1 MSYYQGTYQPPP
13 PQRGY
18 HDEHGQY
25 HPPPPPPAAAPAQQ
39 QNGGYNP
46 QYAAAPQYPGQAA
59 YDPYGAATTVGGG
72 PVQQPSYADPYGNSP
87 QTSTFSSGS
96 YGQQQQ
102 YQYNPSQYA
111 PPPPPQQAVPQYN
124 PAAYAP
130 TPTTYTPPTPY
141 GYTPPIGYGASQ
153 QYSPQPPYQPS
164 PPATQQGFP
173 PYSPQP
179 PSRGFSY
186 SQQPPQRHTS
196 TSQQYGYAPQQP
208 ATMPYVP
215 EPARH
220 HSHSISTTTLQH
232 QHSISPPA
240 ILPGLPSNQDLENWR
255 PSPPGYQTQNHNQL
269 QHSLSTSSDT
279 RQSPSPLYHTTTN
292 SSFPPDF
299 PSPAA
304 SITPGPTPPAH
315 SYGAHQVSRSGTLD
329 RHPSRPLP
337 APPEEGYREADY
349 FGSGRNGGSGLGGM
363 RGDEEDEAAI
373 QDELYSQ
380 VEDAVLFAGSSTVSG
395 AGGVGRGGRGHSP
408 SISVSRPSGFGGGG
422 DQVTPLFA
430 DGGSGGMGRG
440 VQRNGSVVN
449 GHLSPAL
456 EQGQQPLQGLEYSSD
471 SDAEATQGLAMLQE
485 AEHGDAWRGSARF
498 SGGFG
503 DEGTSQLGSRPVSGN
518 VGGSGVGG
526 DAAGVVGGAS
536 DSDDYAGY
544 DMSSFGGPDVQ
555 MSYGGN
561 DPSQLVT
568 NNTHLGSQRSTRS
581 GRAEGHSEAVSSQS
595 QHSSLRRS
603 HASQSSHLSRGRIGE
618 QGEDYDYVMDSIHPF
633 PPFNPAA
640 RVDADGTGGLSEPN
654 GCGRRLSYDDG
665 DESALMLD
673 AQGAVLPE
681 RFPDEPPDIFFQ
693 QAGANYA
700 SGIGRP
706 LPEVPGGVV
715 TDFGA
720 KSGGGVNGG
729 VSGNGGAW
737 PQTPDAFGMNAQGQW
752 VPRSTS
758 MISHSATPQV
768 VQPLRSKTD
777 AEERRLRQQGMRGSV
792 YTPSF
797 DSTPASGV
805 VPDLPSLGAKRFVP
819 GKLGAGEF
827 RKCEEPWGLG
837 GVMKWLLHVVDPGQ
851 YTELKESEV
860 KEALVALFTNKV
872 PTMNI
877 ADAEGLSSHV
887 VANMYAAGTLTRT
900 EEWVKLVP
908 GQMSGI
914 IFQLTGHGCYSPTV
928 HDHVIPGR
936 CYSHHCQRTLKKVN
950 LANQPARSGESWI
963 DFYAL
968 KKEDIE
974 GRDKKELERQ
984 NVLHEIVTTEDIYM
998 EQLNVLRT
1006 LYRDTLA
1013 KAEPSIISPKRKE
1026 KFVRD
1031 VFGRVDAVK
1040 AANEEHLL
1048 PQLKYRQLEQGPWI
1062 VGFSDIF
1069 RQWIRKAKGAY
1080 LEYAG
1085 GFPGANFLVRQELDR
1100 NLEFRGFVDRM
1111 SKDKRSMRL
1120 QWDTFLK
1127 APITRLQRYT
1137 LLLNTVIKNM
1147 RGEHLE
1153 EEKRNLQVAY
1163 DEVKNVTLECD
1174 ARVAEMQRKVDLS
1187 DLALK
1192 LILRPGMQQAVE
1204 LNLDHIGRQLIHRG
1218 DLQRMGGSS
1227 GNKFTFTWLDTHA
1240 LLFDHYMVVAKTNAR
1255 RSDQGGNIET
1265 YDVSRLPIP
1274 MDLLIMESTNDPA
1287 VQKSS
1292 YMKGFTSVT
1301 TVTGRGPTPDAAAL
1315 ARMPSNQGPN
1325 PGLQHVNTGASN
1337 ASLQTVTSLSE
1348 GKDSD
1353 RIMWPFK
1360 IKHLGRETYTLFAP
1374 TEQARTEWIKAI
1386 REAKAKHAAAL
1397 YAQHAE
1403 PFRLRVMADS
1413 AFVYDAFGTSGG
1425 QKADVVRG
1433 TPVDRA
1439 IKEVEHR
1446 FKDTGRPGP
1455 ICRARVNCATSFTIV
1470 GLEGAKQMIAVGTE
1484 FGVFVSEMEN
1494 PRGWTKS
1501 IPMVKV
1507 TQIAVLEDFNLFLL
1521 ITDKV
1526 LIAYPLDVI
1535 CPNERTGSTNAND
1548 SARKA
1553 PQKLSGSKDVGLFT
1567 VGRQKDRTLVFYKK
1581 RENLNSVF
1589 KVLEPIYQ
1597 KSTERKRG
1605 GAASLFRKGNYE
1617 FFREFDEFYIPT
1629 ECTGMNIFHSSLAV
1643 STSRGFEVLTLDKKQ
1658 PFSIPDLRAQE
1669 VQNIAAHIKDQR
1681 ALGMLRLSE
1690 QEFLLCYSNCAVYVN
1705 KHGEVSRSVIMDF
1718 VGNAQSAAL
1727 YGAYLVLFDNDFV
1740 EIRNAQNGRL
1750 KQIIAGREIKCLDD
1764 GGSMAASG
1772 AANVSNANG
1781 PNGSAN
1787 GPTAAINRTVKFVM
1801 QHPEAE
1807 RTQIVVELLL
1817 NENMKE

>member
-25 HPPPPPPAAAPAQQ
+25 HPPPPPPAAAAAPAQ
-39 QNGGYNP
+39 QNGGYAP

-59 YDPYGAATTVGGG
+59 YDPYGAATVGGG

-87 QTSTFSSGS
+87 QTSTFSGGG
-96 YGQQQQ
+96 YGQQQ

-141 GYTPPIGYGASQ
+141 GYTPPMNYSGSQ

-164 PPATQQGFP
+164 PPAPQQQFP

-186 SQQPPQRHTS
+186 STQQPQRHTS
-196 TSQQYGYAPQQP
+196 TSQQQYGYAPQPP

-215 EPARH
+215 EPPHRAH
-220 HSHSISTTTLQH
+220 AHAHSLSLQH

-240 ILPGLPSNQDLENWR
+240 ILPGLSHTDGMENWR
-255 PSPPGYQTQNHNQL
+255 PSPPGYQNNQL

-315 SYGAHQVSRSGTLD
+315 SYGSGQVSRSGTLD

-337 APPEEGYREADY
+337 APPEEGYREGDY

-380 VEDAVLFAGSSTVSG
+380 VEDAVLFAGGSNASI
-395 AGGVGRGGRGHSP
+395 GRRGHSP
-408 SISVSRPSGFGGGG
+408 SISVSRPPAGFSGG

-430 DGGSGGMGRG
+430 DGGGGGMGRG

-456 EQGQQPLQGLEYSSD
+456 EQGGVGVGGLGYSSD

-503 DEGTSQLGSRPVSGN
+503 DDSQQHSRPTSGQVVS
-518 VGGSGVGG
+518 
-526 DAAGVVGGAS
+526 AGVVGGAS

-568 NNTHLGSQRSTRS
+568 NTHLGSQRSTRS
-581 GRAEGHSEAVSSQS
+581 GRGAEGYSDPVSS

-603 HASQSSHLSRGRIGE
+603 HASQSSHLSHGRGRIGE

-654 GCGRRLSYDDG
+654 GYGRRLSYDDG
-665 DESALMLD
+665 DESALMD

-693 QAGANYA
+693 AAGRGFEA
-700 SGIGRP
+700 GRP
-706 LPEVPGGVV
+706 LPAVPSELV
-715 TDFGA
+715 TDFKQVGA
-720 KSGGGVNGG
+720 NGY
-729 VSGNGGAW
+729 

-797 DSTPASGV
+797 EGTPASGV
-805 VPDLPSLGAKRFVP
+805 VPDLPSLGAKRFVVN
-819 GKLGAGEF
+819 KLGAGEF

-837 GVMKWLLHVVDPGQ
+837 GLMKWLLMVVDPGQ

-877 ADAEGLSSHV
+877 ADAEGLSNHV

-908 GQMSGI
+908 GQMSGV

-1325 PGLQHVNTGASN
+1325 PGLQHVNTGASS

-1455 ICRARVNCATSFTIV
+1455 ICRARVNCATSFTIT

-1772 AANVSNANG
+1772 AANGSSANA